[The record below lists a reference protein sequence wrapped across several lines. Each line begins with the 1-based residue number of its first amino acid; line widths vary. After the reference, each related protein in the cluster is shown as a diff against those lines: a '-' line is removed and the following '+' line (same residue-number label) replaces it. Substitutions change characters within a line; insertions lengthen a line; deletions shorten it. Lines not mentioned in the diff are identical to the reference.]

1 MYLSY
6 SLEYTHEKYHILPL
20 LMKIVFFLNIFINMI
35 DLSVLLDSVLFM
47 ILYCNN
53 VGVLFC
59 RADDVV
65 AYYKRNLY

>member
-6 SLEYTHEKYHILPL
+6 SLEYTHEKIPYSPSFNENI
-20 LMKIVFFLNIFINMI
+20 FFLNIFINMI